1 MISAFDDLH
10 QILSYMATALT
21 IGLALL
27 IGRGPERACGLIVAA
42 ETFVDIVV
50 MSQFDPSMRWWAVQI
65 KAGLVLSAYAAAV
78 WRWPDRW
85 LIVMTALQGCALLL
99 HLSTW
104 LDSTILMRSNGL
116 LLNSIGWL
124 MMILLVSATI
134 GKAIQ
139 RHDARRRL
147 IRRQTY

>member
-50 MSQFDPSMRWWAVQI
+50 MSQFDPSIRWWAVQI
-65 KAGLVLSAYAAAV
+65 KAGLVLAAYAAAV

-85 LIVMTALQGCALLL
+85 LILMMALQGCALLL
-99 HLSTW
+99 HLSSW
-104 LDSTILMRSNGL
+104 LDASLLARSNAL
-116 LLNSIGWL
+116 LRNGIGWL
-124 MMILLVSATI
+124 MMILLASASI

-139 RHDARRRL
+139 RHDARRRW
-147 IRRQTY
+147 RREAY